1 MQIVLKNKD
10 TLLFDEFEFKCAIGK
25 SGVTSNK
32 EEGDKKTP
40 KGLYSLGPLYYR
52 KDKFSNPETKLKK
65 IIINKRM
72 GWCDDIN
79 SKYYNQPI
87 KINNKFRH
95 EKLFRKD
102 GIYDMLI
109 PINYN
114 TKNPIKKKGSAIF
127 IHLTKNYKSTLG
139 CIALKEND
147 FLILLKLINRRT
159 KIKIL

>member
-1 MQIVLKNKD
+1 MQIILKNKD
-10 TLLFDEFEFKCAIGK
+10 TLLFDEFEFKCAVGK
-25 SGVTSNK
+25 RGITSNK
-32 EEGDKKTP
+32 KEGDRKTP

-65 IIINKRM
+65 IIINKSM

-79 SKYYNQPI
+79 NKYYNQPI
-87 KINNKFRH
+87 KINNKIRH

-102 GIYDMLI
+102 DIYDLLI

-127 IHLTKNYKSTLG
+127 IHLTKDYKSTLG
-139 CIALKEND
+139 CIALMEND
-147 FLILLKLINRRT
+147 FLVLLKLINRKT

>member
-1 MQIVLKNKD
+1 MQIILKNKD
-10 TLLFDEFEFKCAIGK
+10 TLLFDEFEFKCAVGK
-25 SGVTSNK
+25 RGVTSNK
-32 EEGDKKTP
+32 KEGDKKTP

-52 KDKFSNPETKLKK
+52 KDKFKNLETKLNK
-65 IIINKRM
+65 IIINKSM

-87 KINNKFRH
+87 RINNKLKH

-147 FLILLKLINRRT
+147 FLVLLKLINKRT